1 MEQSNYTTKMVNV
14 YSFYDPDDWPKVP
27 FRNFTLKN
35 CIFFGATTII
45 KTDDKEKYVCSWY
58 GIAFD
63 G

>member
-35 CIFFGATTII
+35 CISFGATTII
-45 KTDDKEKYVCSWY
+45 KTDDKEKYVCS
-58 GIAFD
+58 
-63 G
+63 